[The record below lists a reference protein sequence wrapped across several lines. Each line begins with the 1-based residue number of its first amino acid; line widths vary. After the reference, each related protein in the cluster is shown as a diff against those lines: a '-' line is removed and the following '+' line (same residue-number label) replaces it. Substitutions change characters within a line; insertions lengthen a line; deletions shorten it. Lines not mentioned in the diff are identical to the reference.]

1 MNEYASLL
9 GDAILRHRAR
19 VAEHS
24 ARVEAEL
31 ASKVKSEFI
40 ANMSHELRTPLNAI
54 IGFSKL
60 LSEQDQRRL
69 STTEVAD
76 YANLIHDAAGHLL
89 AVINNILDIS
99 KIQSGKAVM
108 DPREVN
114 LAEVLERVRFLLP
127 PDGRERR
134 RAAGGKHRAAT
145 FRSISG
151 DSVRLRQVFT
161 NLISNALKFTRSG
174 GSVDVIA
181 RRAPD
186 GIIVSVR
193 DTGVGMT
200 AEEIAVALTPFGQ
213 VDASHARWREG
224 TGLGLP
230 IARALV
236 QLHGGE
242 LKIRSRKGCGHH
254 GGGDL
259 PGCIDAAASK
269 RNTHCERRA
278 RHAVGRTGR
287 DARCRRNRTG
297 RSAASSRS
305 PARKPSF
312 CSTARRARPGAP
324 RRTAR
329 HGHADGHR
337 HRRRRSSSP
346 SSRH

>member
-1 MNEYASLL
+1 MFSGPFTNQKNPALMNEYASLL

-19 VAEHS
+19 VAERS

-60 LSEQDQRRL
+60 LSEQDDRQL

-108 DPREVN
+108 NPREVD
-114 LAEVLERVRFLLP
+114 LGEVLSASASSFRLMAENAGVLLEEHIEPDLP
-127 PDGRERR
+127 PI
-134 RAAGGKHRAAT
+134 A
-145 FRSISG
+145 G

-161 NLISNALKFTRSG
+161 NLISNALKFTHDG
-174 GSVDVIA
+174 GSVNVIGET
-181 RRAPD
+181 RPN
-186 GIIVSVR
+186 GVLVIVR

-200 AEEIAVALTPFGQ
+200 PDEVAVALTPFGQ

-242 LKIRSRKGCGHH
+242 LKINSQKGQGTSVEVSFPF
-254 GGGDL
+254 L
-259 PGCIDAAASK
+259 RPDAL
-269 RNTHCERRA
+269 E
-278 RHAVGRTGR
+278 
-287 DARCRRNRTG
+287 
-297 RSAASSRS
+297 
-305 PARKPSF
+305 
-312 CSTARRARPGAP
+312 
-324 RRTAR
+324 
-329 HGHADGHR
+329 
-337 HRRRRSSSP
+337 
-346 SSRH
+346 

>member
-1 MNEYASLL
+1 MFSGPFTNQKNPSLMNEYASLL

-19 VAEHS
+19 VAERS

-60 LSEQDQRRL
+60 LSEQDDRNL

-108 DPREVN
+108 APREVD
-114 LAEVLERVRFLLP
+114 LGEVLSASASSFRLMAENAGVLLEERIEPGLP
-127 PDGRERR
+127 PI
-134 RAAGGKHRAAT
+134 A
-145 FRSISG
+145 G

-161 NLISNALKFTRSG
+161 NLISNALKFTRDG
-174 GSVDVIA
+174 GSVDVIGEM
-181 RRAPD
+181 RPN
-186 GIIVSVR
+186 GVLVIVR

-200 AEEIAVALTPFGQ
+200 PDEVAVALTPFGQ

-236 QLHGGE
+236 QLHGGD
-242 LKIRSRKGCGHH
+242 LKINSQKGH
-254 GGGDL
+254 GTSVEVSFPFL
-259 PGCIDAAASK
+259 RPDAL
-269 RNTHCERRA
+269 E
-278 RHAVGRTGR
+278 
-287 DARCRRNRTG
+287 
-297 RSAASSRS
+297 
-305 PARKPSF
+305 
-312 CSTARRARPGAP
+312 
-324 RRTAR
+324 
-329 HGHADGHR
+329 
-337 HRRRRSSSP
+337 
-346 SSRH
+346 